1 MKTLL
6 AAAVAVTILGAF
18 AFSRVVARK
27 TVPVETPARAKRESP
42 FACDLSAMSPEQR
55 KRKEGLGATLRSL
68 RKGVRELPDGFEF
81 ELPSDP
87 STFQAAAEWAGLERL
102 CCPFFDFDLR
112 LEREGGPLRLR
123 LTGRE
128 GVKQFIEWEFQAE
141 WIQSLIK
148 KG

>member
-6 AAAVAVTILGAF
+6 IAAMAVAILGAF

-27 TVPVETPARAKRESP
+27 TALARPSDTSAQAKRESP
-42 FACDLSAMSPEQR
+42 FACDTSAIGPDRRAR
-55 KRKEGLGATLRSL
+55 KDELNEILRSS

-81 ELPSDP
+81 EFPSDTQ
-87 STFQAAAEWAGLERL
+87 TFQAVAEWTSMERL

-128 GVKQFIEWEFQAE
+128 GVKQFINGEIRPESSAQ
-141 WIQSLIK
+141 
-148 KG
+148 